1 MAARNPGYEKQDFTR
16 LFFPR
21 SLFTVSPDGI
31 SERGTTRSISKGT
44 RRNIAQHCLQK
55 TLKYYAQFRWRSKQV
70 SGEILGWYWKERSTK
85 QTDCCD
91 WIILDNQKKKMTDST
106 IYHTISR
113 NAVADTSGETLKWA
127 RVNLDL
133 TSPGQHKEKCSNFRG
148 GQVVCDIKHCARSGT
163 KWTCEVESNST

>member
-1 MAARNPGYEKQDFTR
+1 MRNFAGAANKFLGKFQVDIEKKGQQNKR
-16 LFFPR
+16 IVAIGLFW
-21 SLFTVSPDGI
+21 I
-31 SERGTTRSISKGT
+31 
-44 RRNIAQHCLQK
+44 
-55 TLKYYAQFRWRSKQV
+55 
-70 SGEILGWYWKERSTK
+70 TK
-85 QTDCCD
+85 
-91 WIILDNQKKKMTDST
+91 KKKMTDST